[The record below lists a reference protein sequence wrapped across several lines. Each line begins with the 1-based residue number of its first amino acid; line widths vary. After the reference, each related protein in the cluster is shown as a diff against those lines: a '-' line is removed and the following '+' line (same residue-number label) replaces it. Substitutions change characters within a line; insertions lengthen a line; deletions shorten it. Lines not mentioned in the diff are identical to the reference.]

1 MPTAHIES
9 SKNDIANIVLMP
21 GDPKRAKYIAD
32 NFLENVK
39 LVNQVRAMTAYTGY
53 YKGKK
58 ITIFPS
64 GMGNPSIGIYSYELF
79 KYYDVDT
86 IIRIGTI
93 GGYSKDLK
101 VGDVVLAETSVTTSN
116 YALIQNGDN
125 RKEINSNMYLNNT
138 INNVAK
144 DNNINLFE
152 SRVLC
157 SDVFYDNSDYK
168 ELESKYNVVGV
179 EMETFALFHTA
190 DMLNKK
196 ATALLTISNS
206 FATEEELTSEERER
220 NLNEMIKLALESS
233 LKI

>member
-116 YALIQNGDN
+116 YALIQNGDI

-206 FATEEELTSEERER
+206 FATEEELTSEER
-220 NLNEMIKLALESS
+220 
-233 LKI
+233 

>member
-32 NFLENVK
+32 NFLKNVK

-93 GGYSKDLK
+93 GGYNKDLK
-101 VGDVVLAETSVTTSN
+101 VGNVVLAETSVTTSN

-168 ELESKYNVVGV
+168 ELENKYNVVGV

-190 DMLNKK
+190 DVLNKK

-206 FATEEELTSEERER
+206 FATKEELTSEERER

>member
-9 SKNDIANIVLMP
+9 LKNDIANIVLMP

-32 NFLENVK
+32 NFLKNVK

-101 VGDVVLAETSVTTSN
+101 VGDVVLVETSVTTSN

-196 ATALLTISNS
+196 VTALLTISNS

>member
-101 VGDVVLAETSVTTSN
+101 VGNVVLAETSVTTSN

-168 ELESKYNVVGV
+168 ELENKYNVVGV

-206 FATEEELTSEERER
+206 FATKEELTSEERER

>member
-9 SKNDIANIVLMP
+9 LKNDIANIVLMP

-32 NFLENVK
+32 NFLKNVK

-101 VGDVVLAETSVTTSN
+101 VGDVVLVETSVTTSN

-157 SDVFYDNSDYK
+157 SDVFYYNSYYK
-168 ELESKYNVVGV
+168 EL
-179 EMETFALFHTA
+179 
-190 DMLNKK
+190 
-196 ATALLTISNS
+196 
-206 FATEEELTSEERER
+206 
-220 NLNEMIKLALESS
+220 
-233 LKI
+233 

>member
-32 NFLENVK
+32 NFLKNVK

-93 GGYSKDLK
+93 GGYSNDLK

>member
-168 ELESKYNVVGV
+168 ELENKYNVVGV

>member
-53 YKGKK
+53 YKDKK

-168 ELESKYNVVGV
+168 ELENKYNVVGV

>member
-93 GGYSKDLK
+93 GGYNKDLK
-101 VGDVVLAETSVTTSN
+101 VGNVVLAETSVTTSN

-152 SRVLC
+152 GRVLC

-168 ELESKYNVVGV
+168 ELENKYNVIGV

-206 FATEEELTSEERER
+206 FATKEELTSEERER

>member
-32 NFLENVK
+32 NFLENLK

-116 YALIQNGDN
+116 YALIQNGDI

-179 EMETFALFHTA
+179 EMETFALFHIA

-206 FATEEELTSEERER
+206 FATKEELTSEERER

>member
-196 ATALLTISNS
+196 VTALLTISNS

>member
-9 SKNDIANIVLMP
+9 LKNDIANIVLMP

-32 NFLENVK
+32 NFLKNVK
-39 LVNQVRAMTAYTGY
+39 LVNQVRAMTAYTGF

-93 GGYSKDLK
+93 GGYSKNLK
-101 VGDVVLAETSVTTSN
+101 VEDVVLAETSVTTSN

>member
-39 LVNQVRAMTAYTGY
+39 LDNQVRAMTAYTGY

-64 GMGNPSIGIYSYELF
+64 GMGNSSIGIYSYELF

-101 VGDVVLAETSVTTSN
+101 IGNVVLAETSVTTSN

-168 ELESKYNVVGV
+168 ELENKYNVVGV

>member
-9 SKNDIANIVLMP
+9 LKNDIANIVLMP

-32 NFLENVK
+32 NFLKNVK

>member
-144 DNNINLFE
+144 DNNINLYKE
-152 SRVLC
+152 RVLC

-168 ELESKYNVVGV
+168 ELENKYNVVGV

-206 FATEEELTSEERER
+206 FATKEELTSEERER

>member
-93 GGYSKDLK
+93 GGYNKDLK
-101 VGDVVLAETSVTTSN
+101 VGNVVLVETSVTTSN

-125 RKEINSNMYLNNT
+125 RKEINSNIYLNNT

-168 ELESKYNVVGV
+168 ELENKYNVVGV

-190 DMLNKK
+190 DILDKK

-206 FATEEELTSEERER
+206 FATKEELTSEERER

>member
-93 GGYSKDLK
+93 GGYNKDLK

-168 ELESKYNVVGV
+168 ELENKYNVVGV